1 MKKLPDGTAI
11 FFLREGDNVLTDNR
25 GFIVSKSDFN
35 EMLSLVKE
43 TYENTTD
50 EKINNR
56 NDELMERF
64 LANIQQAS
72 NGVNSNRRKKNENK
86 EGYVYFV
93 KSDDSNKFI
102 KIGCTSNLD
111 SRFKLLQTSS
121 PYRLT
126 IMGYIKITNF
136 TELESDIHRYFQNF
150 KKSGEWFA
158 IDFDRMQEAAEH
170 FGKELLFTTT
180 DNKQQEE

>member
-11 FFLREGDNVLTDNR
+11 FFLLEGDNVLTDNR
-25 GFIVSKSDFN
+25 GFIVSKSDFK
-35 EMLSLVKE
+35 EMLSAVKD

-50 EKINNR
+50 EKINDR
-56 NDELMERF
+56 NGELMERF
-64 LANIQQAS
+64 LANIQQVSDGA
-72 NGVNSNRRKKNENK
+72 NSNRRKKNENK

-111 SRFKLLQTSS
+111 SRFKSLQTSS
-121 PYRLT
+121 PYQLT
-126 IMGYIKITNF
+126 IAGYIKTTNF

-150 KKSGEWFA
+150 KKNGEWFE
-158 IDFDRMQEAAEH
+158 IDFDHMQEVAEY
-170 FGKELLFTTT
+170 FGKELLFITT